1 MLLIFKALRRSSVPG
16 TVASNA
22 GHIAS
27 ENAVPFQGTR
37 AVKRSADTEAHVP
50 ATTPAT
56 KLHKHHY
63 VYSHICSSL
72 DLFIAPTPAESCL
85 LEACHH

>member
-1 MLLIFKALRRSSVPG
+1 MAMPVIFKAFPRSSVPG

-37 AVKRSADTEAHVP
+37 DVKRSADTEALIP

-56 KLHKHHY
+56 KLRKHHY
-63 VYSHICSSL
+63 VYSII
-72 DLFIAPTPAESCL
+72 FAAV
-85 LEACHH
+85 

>member
-1 MLLIFKALRRSSVPG
+1 MAMLVIFKAFRRSSVPG

-37 AVKRSADTEAHVP
+37 DVKRSADTEAHVP

-63 VYSHICSSL
+63 VYSII
-72 DLFIAPTPAESCL
+72 FAAV
-85 LEACHH
+85 